1 MFIVKLRL
9 SFVFFGK
16 KKKKLNFVKGR
27 RQFASCPKIR
37 KVEKIVFAK
46 YEAVRLHLLG

>member
-9 SFVFFGK
+9 SFVFFG